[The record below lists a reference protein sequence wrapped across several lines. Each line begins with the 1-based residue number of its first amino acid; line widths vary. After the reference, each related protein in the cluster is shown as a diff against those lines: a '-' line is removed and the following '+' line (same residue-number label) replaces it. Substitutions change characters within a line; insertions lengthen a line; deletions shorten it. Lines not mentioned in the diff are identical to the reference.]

1 MVVGGTGVASRGNG
15 WFGGGGDL
23 RARENLCRAWDADA
37 EEEEVEEEEDEF
49 KQVDAKARSH
59 TPISARP

>member
-1 MVVGGTGVASRGNG
+1 MGGGTSSGRDDG

-23 RARENLCRAWDADA
+23 RARENLCRDWDAD
-37 EEEEVEEEEDEF
+37 VEEEEEEEF
-49 KQVDAKARSH
+49 EQVDAKARSH

>member
-1 MVVGGTGVASRGNG
+1 MGGGTSSGGNDG

-23 RARENLCRAWDADA
+23 RARENLCRDWDAEVEA
-37 EEEEVEEEEDEF
+37 VVVVLVEEEFE
-49 KQVDAKARSH
+49 QVDAKARSH

>member
-1 MVVGGTGVASRGNG
+1 MVGGGTSSRGDG

-23 RARENLCRAWDADA
+23 RARENLCRDWDAEVEA
-37 EEEEVEEEEDEF
+37 VVVLVEEEFE
-49 KQVDAKARSH
+49 QVDAKARSH

>member
-1 MVVGGTGVASRGNG
+1 MVGGGTSSGRDDG

-23 RARENLCRAWDADA
+23 RAREKLCRVWDAEVEEEE
-37 EEEEVEEEEDEF
+37 EEEEVE
-49 KQVDAKARSH
+49 QVDAKARSH

>member
-1 MVVGGTGVASRGNG
+1 MLVGGTGIASEGNDG

-23 RARENLCRAWDADA
+23 RARENLCRVWDA
-37 EEEEVEEEEDEF
+37 EVEEEEEEEF
-49 KQVDAKARSH
+49 EQVDAKARSH